1 MIAFAEGDVVATI
14 GLTVGCDVAVE
25 FLVDPHYPRTIT
37 LVIGE
42 SVAEIA
48 LDPATVEVLRDKAD
62 MAVRELRDGV
72 AALAA
77 EAAARPETPVLVDAA
92 GVVS

>member
-1 MIAFAEGDVVATI
+1 VIAFAEGDITTTI
-14 GLTVGCDVAVE
+14 GLTVGRDVEVE
-25 FLVDPHYPRTIT
+25 FLVNPHFPKTIT

-48 LDPATVEVLRDKAD
+48 LDPATVEALRDKAD
-62 MAVRELRDGV
+62 AAVRELRDGI
-72 AALAA
+72 AALRA
-77 EAAARPETPVLVDAA
+77 EAAQGQARTLVGAA

>member
-14 GLTVGCDVAVE
+14 GLTVGRDVEVE
-25 FLVDPHYPRTIT
+25 FLVNPHFPKTIT

-48 LDPATVEVLRDKAD
+48 LDPATLEVLRDKAD
-62 MAVRELRDGV
+62 AAVRELRDGV
-72 AALAA
+72 AALRAESAA
-77 EAAARPETPVLVDAA
+77 QPQVLALVGAA
-92 GVVS
+92 GVAS